1 VAGADLAGEPMIS
14 KVTDQDG
21 AMADA
26 SAWLARLQR
35 DDVAERDGLEFEAWL
50 AAAPENRSAYRRTLD
65 IWHEFG
71 THAEDVLAD
80 LARSGP
86 MRAAPTRRA
95 PTRRWLIAG
104 GGSAL
109 AAGLALAVLPSLL
122 APPEPATYATGKG
135 QHRTVTLADGSVV
148 DLNAETRLSVSF
160 TRSDRRVVMA
170 EGQAIF
176 DVTHDERRPFTVEA
190 SGRVVRVLG
199 TQFDVRNREGDLRV
213 TVARGKVQVRP
224 NAATTSGRA
233 FLLTPGQR
241 LEIGRTGVATMQIVN
256 PQEALDWRT
265 GRLVYRAEPLA
276 NVVADLN
283 RQFVEQVEISDPALG
298 EMPITGVI
306 VLDDQAA
313 VMTRLSLML
322 PIRSVPSQRGLLL
335 LRK

>member
-1 VAGADLAGEPMIS
+1 MIS
-14 KVTDQDG
+14 KVTDENG

-35 DDVAERDGLEFEAWL
+35 DDIAERDGLEFEAWL
-50 AAAPENRSAYRRTLD
+50 AAAPENRTAYRRTLD
-65 IWHEFG
+65 LWHEFEDR
-71 THAEDVLAD
+71 AEDVLAD
-80 LARSGP
+80 LARP
-86 MRAAPTRRA
+86 APRRRA
-95 PTRRWLIAG
+95 PTRRWLVAG
-104 GGSAL
+104 GASAL
-109 AAGLALAVLPSLL
+109 AAGLAVAVLPSLL

-135 QHRTVTLADGSVV
+135 QHRRITLADGSVV

-160 TRSDRRVVMA
+160 TRSARQVVLA
-170 EGQAIF
+170 DGQAIF

-190 SGRVVRVLG
+190 SGRVVRVVG
-199 TQFDVRNREGDLRV
+199 TQFDVRNRQGDLRV

-224 NAATTSGRA
+224 PATAASGRA
-233 FLLTPGQR
+233 FLLTRGQR
-241 LEIGRTGVATMQIVN
+241 LEIGRTGVATLQTVN

-298 EMPITGVI
+298 ETPITGVI

-313 VMTRLSLML
+313 VMARLSLML